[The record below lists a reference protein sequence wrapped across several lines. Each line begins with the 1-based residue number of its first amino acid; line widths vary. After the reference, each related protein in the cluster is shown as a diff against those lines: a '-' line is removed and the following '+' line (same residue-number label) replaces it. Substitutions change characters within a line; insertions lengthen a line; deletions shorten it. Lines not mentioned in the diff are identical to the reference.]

1 MPMSYAQR
9 LEDTH
14 LDLIFAD
21 QATGFYIDV
30 GGGHP
35 VADNVSL
42 HFYAKGWRGLVIE
55 PQARLAA
62 IHRALRPRDIVI
74 EGLVGREQGEAL
86 FHQVARFHGFSTTI
100 STHAAAAAELGANV
114 EASHKPVTTLAK
126 LCEDHDIT
134 MIDFLK
140 VDVEGAEADV
150 LAGADLARFR
160 PRVIIVEA
168 VAPGTMAPSHESF
181 EPIILPHNYV
191 LAFEDGLN
199 RFYVRAEER
208 GLAARFP
215 AQPLAWDSVD
225 HLYDH
230 GRAAENK
237 GHVDH
242 ALALALSRGF
252 LASLPELS
260 LDEVRA
266 VAAEGAGSSANPASS
281 LDDDSLRLA
290 LGRICA
296 AYDGGHLMDD

>member
-1 MPMSYAQR
+1 MPLSYAQR

-21 QATGFYIDV
+21 QAIGFYIDV

-42 HFYAKGWRGLVIE
+42 HFYARGWRGLVVE
-55 PQARLAA
+55 PQTRLAA
-62 IHRALRPRDIVI
+62 IHRSLRPRDIVV
-74 EGLVGREQGEAL
+74 EALVGREPGEAL
-86 FHQVARFHGFSTTI
+86 FHQVARFHGFSTTV
-100 STHAAAAAELGANV
+100 STHAAAAAELGAEV
-114 EASHKPVTTLAK
+114 KASHKPVTTLAQ
-126 LCEDHDIT
+126 LCEEHDIT
-134 MIDFLK
+134 AIDFLK

-150 LAGADLARFR
+150 LAGANLARFR

-181 EPIILPHNYV
+181 EPIILPHGYV

-208 GLAARFP
+208 ALAARFP

-230 GRAAENK
+230 GRAAENPA
-237 GHVDH
+237 HIDH

-260 LDEVRA
+260 LDQVRA
-266 VAAEGAGSSANPASS
+266 LAREGSSADNSPATP
-281 LDDDSLRLA
+281 LDDDNLRLA

-296 AYDGGHLMDD
+296 AYDGGHLMED